1 MWDEVGQCSLLG
13 ARLLVPSSHSFFT
26 LMQGKFLCSSGS
38 SCKLVVWGGGVERER
53 MGVAWE
59 SVESDPHSLD
69 GAVVSPWVLPPPVA
83 QGE

>member
-1 MWDEVGQCSLLG
+1 MLIWFQLPLTRV
-13 ARLLVPSSHSFFT
+13 
-26 LMQGKFLCSSGS
+26 
-38 SCKLVVWGGGVERER
+38 VVWGGGVERER

-59 SVESDPHSLD
+59 SVGSDPHSLD